1 MKTYSVK
8 AGEIKRETH
17 IIDAAGAVLGKLAA
31 EAAQH
36 LMGKN
41 KPIYSRHLDT
51 GDRVVVINAAQIVVT
66 GNKLTQKHYARHS
79 GYAGGFKTVSLE
91 QMMKAQPEMVI
102 QHAVRGMLPRNTL
115 GDAMIKKLR
124 VYAGAANV
132 NKTKQK
138 PTEA

>member
-17 IIDAAGAVLGKLAA
+17 IIDAAGVVLGKLAA

-51 GDRVVVINAAQIVVT
+51 GDRVVVINAAQVMVT
-66 GNKLTQKHYARHS
+66 GNKMTQKQYARHS

-91 QMMKAQPEMVI
+91 QMMKTKPEMVI
-102 QHAVRGMLPRNTL
+102 EHAVRGMLPRNTL

-124 VYAGAANV
+124 VYAGAV
-132 NKTKQK
+132 NASKTKQQ
-138 PTEA
+138 PAEA